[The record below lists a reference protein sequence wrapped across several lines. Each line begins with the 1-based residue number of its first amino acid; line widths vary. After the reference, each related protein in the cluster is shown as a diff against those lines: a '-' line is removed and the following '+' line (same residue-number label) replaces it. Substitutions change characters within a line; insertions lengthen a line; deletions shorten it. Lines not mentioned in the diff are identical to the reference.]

1 MIVAG
6 CSQYWIHIYIQ
17 SRPKKIEINH
27 EYDRIQIRMDRNRE
41 DKNELLT
48 DKWSD

>member
-1 MIVAG
+1 MLAVVNIEYTYTYNPV
-6 CSQYWIHIYIQ
+6 QI
-17 SRPKKIEINH
+17 KIEINH
-27 EYDRIQIRMDRNRE
+27 EYDRFQIRMDRNRE